1 MRHIISGAVAT
12 VLTLTIPALTP
23 SPPEQITQPE
33 TDTAPSR
40 LTISVAV
47 ADPDDL
53 KVSVGDRLSVGD
65 LIADRTRER
74 QRLEAQQQQLVLALE
89 RLQTATISTPLPPAT
104 PPAVLEPTY
113 LEEEAAIARAAATV
127 EQAQQAIALKDREL
141 SYLRALDNLNPL
153 ILEHEQV
160 KRQELE
166 QQLEAKLRDYQLA
179 LGQRSTREYQHS
191 IVSAETV
198 SAQNRDALD
207 YQQQWLTY
215 EQRLRDRD
223 YQVSQTQL
231 RLDEVN
237 NAIANLAVVRSPYAG
252 RIRQVQWL
260 GQNPDGSL
268 DVELTL
274 LVRDGSGDPGENSP
288 GTTLPG
294 VEPGLSGH
302 SDGESNRP

>member
-274 LVRDGSGDPGENSP
+274 LVRDGSGENST

-294 VEPGLSGH
+294 IEPGLSSH
-302 SDGESNRP
+302 PNGESDRPES

>member
-1 MRHIISGAVAT
+1 MIGKKLFCCDWIVNHNFISIAVAT
-12 VLTLTIPALTP
+12 VLTLTIPAFTP

-53 KVSVGDRLSVGD
+53 KVSVGVGLPGRSPYRLSVGD

-113 LEEEAAIARAAATV
+113 LEEEAAIARAAAAV
-127 EQAQQAIALKDREL
+127 EQIQQAIALKQQEL
-141 SYLRALDNLNPL
+141 SYLQELDNLNPL

-166 QQLEAKLRDYQLA
+166 QQLEGQVRDYQLA
-179 LGQRSTREYQHS
+179 LGKRSTREYEHS

-237 NAIANLAVVRSPYAG
+237 NAIAHRPKQQLRSAHKS
-252 RIRQVQWL
+252 R
-260 GQNPDGSL
+260 DGSL
-268 DVELTL
+268 WPHGGRSDWCFGGK
-274 LVRDGSGDPGENSP
+274 RD
-288 GTTLPG
+288 
-294 VEPGLSGH
+294 EPQCP
-302 SDGESNRP
+302 DGC

>member
-223 YQVSQTQL
+223 YQVSQSQL
-231 RLDEVN
+231 RLDDVN

-274 LVRDGSGDPGENSP
+274 LVRDGSGENST

-294 VEPGLSGH
+294 IEPGLSSH
-302 SDGESNRP
+302 PNGESDRPES

>member
-12 VLTLTIPALTP
+12 VLTLTIPAFTP

-89 RLQTATISTPLPPAT
+89 RLQTATISTPLPPTT
-104 PPAVLEPTY
+104 PPPVQEPTY
-113 LEEEAAIARAAATV
+113 LEEEAAIARAAAAV
-127 EQAQQAIALKDREL
+127 EQVQQAIALKDREL
-141 SYLRALDNLNPL
+141 SYLQALDNLNPL

-223 YQVSQTQL
+223 YQVSQSQL
-231 RLDEVN
+231 RLDDVN

-274 LVRDGSGDPGENSP
+274 LVRDGSGENST

-294 VEPGLSGH
+294 IEPGLSSH
-302 SDGESNRP
+302 PNGESDRP